1 MKVQLTKK
9 EVTQLSYEIAGY
21 AIKVHKRLGPGLLE
35 SVYEECLKYELE
47 KNGYD
52 VKQQLIIKIEYDE
65 LELES
70 QLRLDL
76 LVNDCVVVELK
87 TVDSFHPIHE
97 AKILTYMNLLKRP
110 QGLLINFNTTNIT
123 KSTKPFVNE
132 YFQMLDDE

>member
-1 MKVQLTKK
+1 MKINLTKK
-9 EVTQLSYEIAGY
+9 EVTQLSYAIVGY
-21 AIKVHKRLGPGLLE
+21 AIKVHKKLGPFLLE

-52 VKQQLIIKIEYDE
+52 VKQQLIIKIDYDE

-76 LVNDCVVVELK
+76 LVNDFVVVELK
-87 TVDSFHPIHE
+87 TVDKFHPIHE

-123 KSTKPFVNE
+123 KSTNPFVNE
-132 YFQMLDDE
+132 YFQMLDDK

>member
-9 EVTQLSYEIAGY
+9 EVTQLSYEIVGY
-21 AIKVHKRLGPGLLE
+21 AIKVHKKLGPGLLE

-52 VKQQLIIKIEYDE
+52 VKQQLIIKIDYDD

-76 LVNDCVVVELK
+76 LVNDCLVVELI
-87 TVDSFHPIHE
+87 TVDNFHPIHE

-110 QGLLINFNTTNIT
+110 QGLLINFNTTNVT